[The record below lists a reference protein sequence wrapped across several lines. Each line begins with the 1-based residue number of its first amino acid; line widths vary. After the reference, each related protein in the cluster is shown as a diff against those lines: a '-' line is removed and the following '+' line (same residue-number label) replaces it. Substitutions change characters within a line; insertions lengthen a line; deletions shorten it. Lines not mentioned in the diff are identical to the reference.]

1 MVFTTSSLQT
11 SLKASV
17 LSSVAFTAL
26 SVAAP
31 SYVAAQEQ
39 DSVVTENILITARNR
54 AESIQDV
61 PLAVTAF
68 DAEKIARKN
77 IQDLDDIARFTAGFS
92 FEDFDG
98 GNANPGIRGQSTLRQ
113 TGREQTVATFVDGI
127 YMPRSW
133 LVDLGAQNFQ
143 RLEIVKGPQSARYG
157 RNAFAGAIN
166 YVGARPSDE
175 FAVDA
180 NLTVGS
186 DERLDFGGAISMPLV
201 EDKLAVRLAYS
212 QTEFDGAW
220 ENSHPNADVGFDIG
234 TNGNIGGWDNQ
245 SYSAIAVF
253 TPVDELRIEASYMG
267 FEFSEEGRAAR
278 WLNTG
283 QGQGN
288 CGSLQVGGNPSLF
301 CGIFPEPGE
310 QAVLDPRGFGRQA
323 DIDIFRISAEYDVTD
338 EVTVFYQF
346 GKTDANTI
354 TANTAESDPVN
365 CGTILGPPVFPD
377 LCNFQ
382 GSPIGSVDY
391 GQHELRLTYDD
402 GEMLRVAGGVFY
414 MNGDD
419 RPVSI
424 SRNLPPLGTEFV
436 PVDIEN
442 STSFPDF
449 SNFIFRRELTN
460 TESFSVFAEATYAFN
475 GGRTRIGAE
484 GRYTSEKII
493 TEDLRSMTVVGD
505 ETFNFFTP
513 RVTAEHDLTDDTL
526 LYATVARGAKAGGFN
541 TGFISPELAT
551 FDPEFNWTYE
561 VGAKNTFLDGAAT
574 VNFSAFYTDWS
585 SLQISII
592 DPLALDFTTAATAN
606 LGDARI
612 IGLELEGAYQ
622 ATENISFDFA
632 MSYTNAKY
640 SDGTTDSR
648 FSEGQQPTTGEGG
661 EIIPANFPPPCDDTV
676 CASDGEIGGNFLE
689 RSPEWQLALGAQWE
703 KDISV
708 DLSYYVRADVSYQ
721 SSHFA
726 DSINVGEAPGR
737 TLVNARLGFDYK
749 ENFRISFWARNLFDK
764 RFISNSLQITQSGG
778 SNIIGTY
785 FGERR
790 TFGLTANV
798 SY

>member
-1 MVFTTSSLQT
+1 MVKSTLGRAV
-11 SLKASV
+11 LRASV
-17 LSSVAFTAL
+17 CSTVALGAMTASL
-26 SVAAP
+26 ISQAI
-31 SYVAAQEQ
+31 AQDDLE
-39 DSVVTENILITARNR
+39 TAIYEEILITARNR

-68 DAEKIARKN
+68 DAEAIARKS
-77 IQDLDDIARFTAGFS
+77 IQDLDDVARFTAGFS

-133 LVDLGAQNFQ
+133 LVDLGAQNFE
-143 RLEIVKGPQSARYG
+143 RIEIVKGPQSARYG

-166 YVGARPSDE
+166 YVSARPGSELEIDGS
-175 FAVDA
+175 
-180 NLTVGS
+180 LTVGS
-186 DERLDFGGAISMPLV
+186 DERLDYGASISVPIIAD
-201 EDKLAVRLAYS
+201 ELAIRLGYNKS
-212 QTEFDGAW
+212 EFDGSW
-220 ENSHPNADVGFDIG
+220 ENSHPNANVGFDPG
-234 TNGNIGGWDNQ
+234 TNGNIGGWDNE
-245 SYSAIAVF
+245 SYNAMVVF
-253 TPVDELRIEASYMG
+253 TPTDFINLEASYMG
-267 FEFSEEGRAAR
+267 FDISEEGRAAR

-301 CGIFPEPGE
+301 CGTFPEPGE
-310 QAVLDPRGFGRQA
+310 TAVLDPRGFGRQA
-323 DIDIFRISAEYDVTD
+323 NIDIFRISAEIDISD
-338 EVTVFYQF
+338 ELSLVYQF
-346 GKTDANTI
+346 GKTEADTV

-365 CGTILGPPVFPD
+365 CGTILGAFFGGP
-377 LCNFQ
+377 CNFQ

-391 GQHELRLTYDD
+391 TQHELRLTYDD
-402 GEMLRVAGGVFY
+402 GEMLRLAGGVFY

-419 RPVSI
+419 RPVSV
-424 SRNLPPLGTEFV
+424 SRNLPPLGTENV
-436 PVDIEN
+436 PLDPEN
-442 STSFPDF
+442 SSSFPDF

-475 GGRTRIGAE
+475 DGQSRFGVE
-484 GRYTSEKII
+484 GRYTSEKIR
-493 TEDLRSMTVVGD
+493 TDDLRSMSNIGD

-513 RVTAEHDLTDDTL
+513 RITAEHDLTDDTL

-541 TGFISPELAT
+541 TGFISPELST

-585 SLQISII
+585 NLQISII

-612 IGLELEGAYQ
+612 IGVELEGAYQ
-622 ATENISFDFA
+622 ATDNISFDFA

-648 FSEGQQPTTGEGG
+648 FSAGQSPTIGEGG

-676 CASDGEIGGNFLE
+676 CASNGDIGGNFLE
-689 RSPEWQLALGAQWE
+689 RSPEWQIAIGGEWSDE
-703 KDISV
+703 ISA
-708 DLSYYVRADVSYQ
+708 DLSYYIRADAAYQ

-726 DSINVGEAPGR
+726 DSINVGQAPGR
-737 TLVNARLGFDYK
+737 TIVNGRFGLDFK
-749 ENFRISFWARNLFDK
+749 ETLRVSIWARNLLDK
-764 RFISNSLQITQSGG
+764 RYISNSLQITQSGG

-790 TFGLTANV
+790 TLGITIDL

>member
-1 MVFTTSSLQT
+1 MVMIHTPLNSFM
-11 SLKASV
+11 KASV

-39 DSVVTENILITARNR
+39 DDVLTENILITARNR

-133 LVDLGAQNFQ
+133 VVDLGAQNFE
-143 RLEIVKGPQSARYG
+143 RLEVVKGPQSARYG

-166 YVGARPSDE
+166 YIGARPDE
-175 FAVDA
+175 EFSVDG
-180 NLTVGS
+180 NVTFGS
-186 DERLDFGGAISMPLV
+186 DERIDFGGSISMPLV
-201 EDKLAVRLAYS
+201 QDKLAVRLSYQ
-212 QTEFDGAW
+212 QTEFDGSW
-220 ENSHPNADVGFDIG
+220 ENNHPNANVGFGPG
-234 TNGNIGGWDNQ
+234 TNENIGGWDNQ

-253 TPVDELRIEASYMG
+253 TPTDELRIEAAYMG

-301 CGIFPEPGE
+301 CGEFPEPSE
-310 QAVLDPRGFGRQA
+310 QATLDPRGFGRQA
-323 DIDIFRISAEYDVTD
+323 DVDIFRVSAEYEVTD
-338 EVTVFYQF
+338 EITVFYQY
-346 GKTDANTI
+346 GQIDASTL

-365 CGTILGPPVFPD
+365 CGTIIPGT
-377 LCNFQ
+377 CNFQ
-382 GSPIGSVDY
+382 GSPIGSIDY
-391 GQHELRLTYDD
+391 SQHELRLTYDD
-402 GEMLRVAGGVFY
+402 SDALRVAGGVFY

-419 RPVSI
+419 RPTSI
-424 SRNLPPLGTEFV
+424 SINVPPLGTDSLTLD
-436 PVDIEN
+436 PVN
-442 STSFPDF
+442 TSFNPALGQFDF

-460 TESFSVFAEATYAFN
+460 TESVSVFAEATYAFN
-475 GGRTRIGAE
+475 DGRTRFGVE
-484 GRYTSEKII
+484 GRYTSEQIV
-493 TEDLRSMTVVGD
+493 TEDLRSMTLVGD

-513 RVTAEHDLTDDTL
+513 RITAEHDLTDDTL

-541 TGFISPELAT
+541 TGFVSPELAT

-585 SLQISII
+585 NLQISII
-592 DPLALDFTTAATAN
+592 DPLALDFTTAATSN
-606 LGDARI
+606 LGDARV
-612 IGLELEGAYQ
+612 IGVELEGNYQ
-622 ATENISFDFA
+622 ATENVSFDFA

-640 SDGTTDSR
+640 SDGTVDAR
-648 FSEGQQPTTGEGG
+648 FSAGQQPTIGEGG

-676 CASDGEIGGNFLE
+676 CASNGDIGGNFLE
-689 RSPEWQLALGAQWE
+689 RSPEWQLAIGGQWE
-703 KDISV
+703 DEIST
-708 DLSYYVRADVSYQ
+708 DLGYYVRADVSYQ

-726 DSINVGEAPGR
+726 DSVNVGQAPGR

-749 ENFRISFWARNLFDK
+749 ENFRIAFWARNLFDK
-764 RFISNSLQITQSGG
+764 RFISNSLQITQSRS

>member
-1 MVFTTSSLQT
+1 MGRNTTGRICQAVRST
-11 SLKASV
+11 V
-17 LSSVAFTAL
+17 AL
-26 SVAAP
+26 SALVAGMP
-31 SYVAAQEQ
+31 SIAAAQDQ
-39 DSVVTENILITARNR
+39 DSASTEIFLVTARNR

-61 PLAVTAF
+61 PLAITAF
-68 DAEKIARKN
+68 DANKIARKS

-133 LVDLGAQNFQ
+133 LVDLGAQNFE

-166 YVGARPSDE
+166 YITERPGDE
-175 FAVDA
+175 LEIDVNATIG
-180 NLTVGS
+180 NN
-186 DERLDFGGAISMPLV
+186 ERYDIGGGVSIPVV
-201 EDKLAVRLAYS
+201 EDVLGIRLTFNHT
-212 QTEFDGAW
+212 QFDGSW
-220 ENSHPNADVGFDIG
+220 ENNHPNADVGFNPG

-245 SYSAIAVF
+245 AFSALVVL
-253 TPVDELRIEASYMG
+253 TPTDDLTIEAGYRK
-267 FEFSEEGRAAR
+267 FDFSEEGRAAR

-301 CGIFPEPGE
+301 CGEFPEPDE
-310 QAVLDPRGFGRQA
+310 VATLDPRGFGRQA
-323 DIDIFRISAEYDVTD
+323 DIDIFRVSLQYEFTD
-338 EVTVFYQF
+338 ELTLNYQF

-354 TANTAESDPVN
+354 TANTAESDPIN
-365 CGTILGPPVFPD
+365 CGTILGAFFGGP
-377 LCNFQ
+377 CNFQ
-382 GSPIGSVDY
+382 GSPIGAVDY
-391 GQHELRLTYDD
+391 SQHELRLTYDNS
-402 GEMLRVAGGVFY
+402 ETLRVAGGVFY

-419 RPVSI
+419 RPTSI
-424 SRNLPPLGTEFV
+424 SRNLPPLGTENV
-436 PVDIEN
+436 PLDVEN
-442 STSFPDF
+442 STAFPDF

-475 GGRTRIGAE
+475 DGQTRFGVE
-484 GRYTSEKII
+484 GRYTSEKIV
-493 TEDLRSMTVVGD
+493 TDDLRSMMNIGD
-505 ETFNFFTP
+505 ETFKFFTP
-513 RVTAEHDLTDDTL
+513 RITAEHDLSDEVL
-526 LYATVARGAKAGGFN
+526 LYATAARGAKAGGFN
-541 TGFISPELAT
+541 TGFISPELAS

-574 VNFSAFYTDWS
+574 LNFAAFYTDWS
-585 SLQISII
+585 NLQISII
-592 DPLALDFTTAATAN
+592 DPLALDFTTAATSN

-622 ATENISFDFA
+622 ATENVSFDVA
-632 MSYTNAKY
+632 ISYTNAKY
-640 SDGTTDSR
+640 SDGTIDAR
-648 FSEGQQPTTGEGG
+648 FSAGQQDTIGDDG
-661 EIIPANFPPPCDDTV
+661 EIIPANFPPPCDDIV
-676 CASDGEIGGNFLE
+676 CASNGDIGGNFLE
-689 RSPEWQLALGAQWE
+689 RSPQWQLAFGGQWE
-703 KDISV
+703 DDISA

-737 TLVNARLGFDYK
+737 TLVNGRLGFNYK
-749 ENFRISFWARNLFDK
+749 EYLTIALWARNLLDK

-790 TFGLTANV
+790 TFGLSANFN
-798 SY
+798 Y